1 MTCRT
6 DSSQKLFTFEE
17 KKSKLTLENVD
28 QVIST
33 KILVDGCEINDET
46 IRCDYML
53 LAKGI
58 EFYIELKG
66 QDLVH
71 AINQIKATIKRLSAD
86 VKSKNKKAYIICT
99 RSPLS
104 STQIQNIKFD
114 LLKNYNSDLQIKS
127 TPYKDKY

>member
-1 MTCRT
+1 MNCRIE
-6 DSSQKLFTFEE
+6 SSQKLFTFEE
-17 KKSKLTLENVD
+17 RKSKLTLENVD
-28 QVIST
+28 EVVST
-33 KILVDGCEINDET
+33 KIIVDGCEINDDS

-66 QDLVH
+66 QDLAH
-71 AINQIKATIKRLSAD
+71 AVNQIKATIKRLSND
-86 VKSKNKKAYIICT
+86 LKNKNKKAYIICT

-114 LLKNYNSDLQIKS
+114 LLKNFNSDLQIKS
-127 TPYKDKY
+127 SPYKDKY